1 MIVEHAILIVKPKD
15 MAAYE
20 AALREVLPLISVTP
34 GFIKLD
40 VRPCLEKAGR
50 YLLLVEWERLEDHTI
65 GFRQSDGY
73 LKWKALLHPF
83 YAPFPEVL
91 HFGEAVVSTQ

>member
-20 AALREVLPLISVTP
+20 AALREALPLISATP

-40 VRPCLEKAGR
+40 VRPCLEKAGC
-50 YLLLVEWERLEDHTI
+50 YLLLVEWEKLEDHTI
-65 GFRQSDGY
+65 GFRQSDHY